1 MKYILLVFLSVFNC
15 SSYACLNEEHITKT
29 GKKTIDAFTLRGLTF
44 YKGQNTGEIQDKL
57 KVLEPLLSKTS
68 NTTDD
73 IRTIKN
79 DIAVQYIK
87 LGRLEEAEKMLLELQ
102 KQYPGNYSINVN
114 LGTLYELQGKNEEA
128 LQLIK
133 KSVGINP
140 DSHEGSEWFHI
151 KILEFKLKKIPED
164 KVAAQNILNLA
175 AIKRPSSAVAD
186 ELTYQLEERI
196 PFTPAPNIMMAK
208 VLQEFGDYLADSI
221 SLKAA
226 YLMYDIGM
234 DYDRKNILQ
243 LAQKRDALVPY
254 FKKYHEVIPV
264 LNNYYLDPI
273 VQIVKDDPVQV
284 ASSVVEKG
292 FNYFKEQEERKKEK
306 ERRKTMFIGVGISA
320 IALLILFLF
329 FKNRK
334 KKQLAE

>member
-1 MKYILLVFLSVFNC
+1 MKYILLVFLSVINC
-15 SSYACLNEEHITKT
+15 TSYACLNEEHVTKS
-29 GKKTIDAFTLRGLTF
+29 GKKTIDAITLRGLTF
-44 YKGQNTGEIQDKL
+44 YKGQNTSEIQDKL
-57 KVLEPLLSKTS
+57 KVLESLLSKTS

-102 KQYPGNYSINVN
+102 KEYPGNYSINVN

-128 LQLIK
+128 LRLIK
-133 KSVGINP
+133 KSVDINP

-151 KILEFKLKKIPED
+151 KILEYKLKNIPED

-175 AIKRPSSAVAD
+175 EIKRPASTVAD
-186 ELTYQLEERI
+186 ELSYQLVERI

-208 VLQEFGDYLADSI
+208 VLQEFADFLSDSVSI
-221 SLKAA
+221 KAA
-226 YLMYDIGM
+226 YLIYEIGM
-234 DYDRKNILQ
+234 DYDRNNILQ

-264 LNNYYLDPI
+264 LNNYYLDP
-273 VQIVKDDPVQV
+273 VAQIIKDDPAKI
-284 ASSVVEKG
+284 ASTVLEKG
-292 FNYFKEQEERKKEK
+292 FNYFKDQEERRAAK
-306 ERRKTMFIGVGISA
+306 ERQKNIFIVLGIS
-320 IALLILFLF
+320 IAVLSGLFIY
-329 FKNRK
+329 KRK
-334 KKQLAE
+334 KQTV